1 MPQYVGVAIM
11 MPRLVPRL
19 DPILFFRLALLAFVG
34 SPAWAQAS
42 NSVGE
47 ATFVIGSPQVRSSEG
62 DVRQLRKGDAL
73 KVGDQ
78 IETGNGSHVHLRF
91 MDGGLVSVRPGSR
104 LTVERYDYDAANPVA
119 SAIKFRLDG
128 GVMRSI
134 SGKGA
139 EAAKDRFRLN
149 TPVAAIG
156 VRGTDFVVLADRDS
170 VRATVNSGAIVVS
183 PFSDRCL
190 PEGGGPCGGPVARE
204 LASAT
209 SNLMLELRRG
219 QPEPQ
224 LVPKVG
230 RSVPDVVQP
239 PVRQEL
245 APEGN
250 SRNGQGTSPGAST
263 NTELAVG
270 GTQQRSDFIASIR
283 PLVGNGAG
291 SVVGGGDLPAAPLVP
306 PPVTVAPPVV
316 EPPPVVV
323 TPPVVEPPP
332 VVVTPPVVEPP
343 PVVVTPPVVEPPPV
357 VVTPPVVEPPPVVVR
372 PPVVEPPP
380 VVVTPP
386 VVEEPPVVVTPP
398 VVEQPPV
405 VVTPPVVE
413 QPPVVVVPPVVEPP
427 PVTTGALVWGRWNRV
442 RPGDNVTLDYASA
455 KDGRTVTVGNMYAGL
470 FRANT
475 GATVLDPNLG
485 QVNFRLASST
495 ASYVASNNAVT
506 PAQVD
511 SGWLKMDFG
520 ARSFATGLSV
530 SSAPTGTVGISGNGI
545 IRPDGTFVGA
555 QGGTQIAGAS
565 TLDGTEAAYLFKQTV
580 GNGRLEGLTN
590 WGR

>member
-1 MPQYVGVAIM
+1 M

-19 DPILFFRLALLAFVG
+19 DPISVFRLALFALVG
-34 SPAWAQAS
+34 VPVWAQAS

-47 ATFVIGSPQVRSSEG
+47 ATFVIGAPQVRNSDG
-62 DVRQLRKGDAL
+62 DVRQLRKGDPL

-91 MDGGLVSVRPGSR
+91 TDGGLVSVRPGSR

-204 LASAT
+204 LASAS

-219 QPEPQ
+219 QREPQ

-230 RSVPDVVQP
+230 RAVPDVVQP

-245 APEGN
+245 APDGN
-250 SRNGQGTSPGAST
+250 SRNGQGASPGAGGA
-263 NTELAVG
+263 TELAG
-270 GTQQRSDFIASIR
+270 GGSPQRNDFIASIR

-316 EPPPVVV
+316 EPPPPVVEPPPVVV
-323 TPPVVEPPP
+323 APPVVEPPP
-332 VVVTPPVVEPP
+332 VVVPPVVEPP
-343 PVVVTPPVVEPPPV
+343 PVVVVPPVVEAPPPVVEVPPVVVPPPVVEAPPVVEPPPPPPVVEVPPVVEPPPV
-357 VVTPPVVEPPPVVVR
+357 VEAPPAVEPPPVVVA
-372 PPVVEPPP
+372 
-380 VVVTPP
+380 
-386 VVEEPPVVVTPP
+386 
-398 VVEQPPV
+398 
-405 VVTPPVVE
+405 
-413 QPPVVVVPPVVEPP
+413 PPVVEPP

-442 RPGDNVTLDYASA
+442 RPGDTVTVDYATA
-455 KDGRTVTVGNMYAGL
+455 KDGRNVTVGNMYAGL

-475 GATVLDPNLG
+475 GAAVLDPNLG
-485 QVNFRLASST
+485 QVSFRLASST

-520 ARSFATGLSV
+520 ARSFATALSV
-530 SSAPTGTVGISGNGI
+530 SSAPTGSVNVSGNGLV
-545 IRPDGTFVGA
+545 RADGTFVGT
-555 QGGTQIAGAS
+555 QGGTHIAGAT
-565 TLDGTEAAYLFKQTV
+565 TLDGTEAAYFFKQTA
-580 GNGRLEGLTN
+580 GSGRLEGLTN